1 MYLWH
6 TCVLWVFKKNN
17 NITNS
22 IIIGVPLFSFM
33 LHNFINM
40 YIDSVKF
47 KTIANKGGTLID
59 QTPDKIIIHTNN
71 KYLFILERFN
81 TVF

>member
-1 MYLWH
+1 
-6 TCVLWVFKKNN
+6 
-17 NITNS
+17 
-22 IIIGVPLFSFM
+22 M

-47 KTIANKGGTLID
+47 KTIVNKGGTLID

-71 KYLFILERFN
+71 KYLFILERFI